1 MAGVQVQELPLRVPP
16 PIPRREGPSRFLALI
31 GASLVV
37 FSVVVK
43 PPVHAGLALAGF
55 VLWLLGSARL
65 LLFGQAG
72 RQRPAVF
79 PGALEA
85 ATARFFFFP
94 RQAPAPEPAAAP
106 PV

>member
-1 MAGVQVQELPLRVPP
+1 MAGVQVQELSLRVPP
-16 PIPRREGPSRFLALI
+16 PIPHREGPSRFLALV

-43 PPVHAGLALAGF
+43 PPVHAVLALAGF
-55 VLWLLGSARL
+55 LLWLLGSACL
-65 LLFGQAG
+65 LLFGQVG
-72 RQRPAVF
+72 RPRPVVF

-85 ATARFFFFP
+85 VAGFFFFFP
-94 RQAPAPEPAAAP
+94 RQAPAAAP